1 MKNEIRPG
9 FADISA
15 TNGATELIFV
25 PQSDQIPRLCTLLQ
39 HGCFVKVRVGCTLRE
54 LLCGQFNIT
63 PEYLRDDIKVL
74 FINYSPV
81 DNVDTAIV
89 RDGIILALSAAMP
102 GLVGAAMRKDGLS
115 WMRSSI
121 TYAEQAEER
130 EESEGVIQLKLFNL
144 VMADLGESFLRRGI
158 YARMDVLADF
168 LSRFPDEFLKNF
180 SRITMNG
187 EAISADKL
195 SAFLSTSEGWVK
207 LSIE

>member
-1 MKNEIRPG
+1 MKNEKTPG
-9 FADISA
+9 FADINA
-15 TNGATELIFV
+15 TNEATELIFV
-25 PQSDQIPRLCTLLQ
+25 PEADQIPRLCTLLQ
-39 HGCFVKVRVGCTLRE
+39 HGCFVKVRVGCSLRE
-54 LLCGQFNIT
+54 LLCGQFNIS

-74 FINYSPV
+74 FINFSPV

-144 VMADLGESFLRRGI
+144 VMADLGESFLRRGV
-158 YARMDVLADF
+158 YVRTDVLADF
-168 LSRFPDEFLKNF
+168 LGRFPDDFLKKF
-180 SRITMNG
+180 RRISKEG
-187 EAISADKL
+187 EVVSADDL
-195 SAFLSTSEGWVK
+195 LGFLTKSEGWVS